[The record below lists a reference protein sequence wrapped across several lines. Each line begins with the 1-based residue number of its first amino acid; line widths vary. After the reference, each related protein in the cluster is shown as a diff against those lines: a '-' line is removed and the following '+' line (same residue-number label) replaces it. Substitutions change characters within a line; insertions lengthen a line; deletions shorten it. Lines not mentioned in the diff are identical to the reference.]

1 MDLSTVAKKLELL
14 EESVIYRF
22 LDRVQLAF
30 HPKLY
35 QNCPEHGAKRKNTI
49 TDVLQNSLL
58 GLRLRAHEAME
69 QEFGRYSVAEE
80 FPFSAAHAGAE
91 EPKEEKP
98 LATSQA
104 ILEKLVP
111 QEPHQ
116 KTPIAAELPL
126 SLARIREISQCRGI
140 LAAYLAFL
148 PRYCAQTDDMQYGSA
163 LEYDVMLLQAISR
176 RIHYGAIYVAET
188 KFQQHEVTLRK
199 IFAEPTDTLEQ
210 KILALITRTE
220 VEQKILKRVYN
231 KAQAIQYAGPDF
243 GLQRHYL
250 EPQSVRDFYAS
261 CIIPLTKR
269 GELAYLQ
276 RRV

>member
-30 HPKLY
+30 HPGLY
-35 QNCPEHGAKRKNTI
+35 QNKANTANI
-49 TDVLQNSLL
+49 SDESSLL
-58 GLRLRAHEAME
+58 GLRLRVHEAME

-80 FPFSAAHAGAE
+80 FPFSAAHSVPEA
-91 EPKEEKP
+91 KNEKP
-98 LATSQA
+98 LAISAA
-104 ILEKLVP
+104 IWQKLAP
-111 QEPHQ
+111 QEQRH
-116 KTPIAAELPL
+116 KTPVAAELPL

-140 LAAYLAFL
+140 LAAYLDFL
-148 PRYCAQTDDMQYGSA
+148 PRYCAHTDDMQYGSA

-176 RIHYGAIYVAET
+176 RIHYGAIYVAEI
-188 KFQQHEVTLRK
+188 KFQQHEATLRK
-199 IFAEPTDTLEQ
+199 IFKLPEQTDALEQ
-210 KILALITRTE
+210 KIIELITRAE
-220 VEQKILKRVYN
+220 VEQKILKRVFT
-231 KAQAIQYAGPDF
+231 KTQAIQYSNR

-250 EPQSVRDFYAS
+250 EPHSVRDFYAS
-261 CIIPLTKR
+261 CIIPLTKQ

>member
-1 MDLSTVAKKLELL
+1 MKQTVDAVAKKLELL
-14 EESVIYRF
+14 EETVIYRF

-30 HPKLY
+30 HPGLYPKL
-35 QNCPEHGAKRKNTI
+35 GSKLANTASI
-49 TDVLQNSLL
+49 SEQSSLL

-80 FPFSAAHAGAE
+80 FPFSAAHSVPQA
-91 EPKEEKP
+91 KNEKP
-98 LATSQA
+98 LAASQA
-104 ILEKLVP
+104 IWEKLAA
-111 QEPHQ
+111 QEQRP
-116 KTPIAAELPL
+116 KTPVAAELPL
-126 SLARIREISQCRGI
+126 SLARIREISQCQGI
-140 LAAYLAFL
+140 LAAYLDFL

-176 RIHYGAIYVAET
+176 RIHYGAIYVAEL

-199 IFAEPTDTLEQ
+199 LFSGPTDTLEQ
-210 KILALITRTE
+210 KILALITRAE
-220 VEQKILKRVYN
+220 VEQKILKRVYD
-231 KAQAIQYAGPDF
+231 KTQAIQYAGPDF

-250 EPQSVRDFYAS
+250 EPQSLRNFYAD
-261 CIIPLTKR
+261 CIIPLTKQ

>member
-30 HPKLY
+30 HPGLY
-35 QNCPEHGAKRKNTI
+35 QNKANTANI
-49 TDVLQNSLL
+49 SDENSLL

-80 FPFSAAHAGAE
+80 FPFSAAHSVPEA
-91 EPKEEKP
+91 KKP
-98 LATSQA
+98 LAISEA
-104 ILEKLVP
+104 IWQKLVP
-111 QEPHQ
+111 QEQRH
-116 KTPIAAELPL
+116 KTPVAAELPL

-140 LAAYLAFL
+140 LAAYLDFL

-188 KFQQHEVTLRK
+188 KFQQNEAALRK
-199 IFAEPTDTLEQ
+199 IFAEQTDALEQ

-220 VEQKILKRVYN
+220 VERKILKRVFT
-231 KAQAIQYAGPDF
+231 KTQAIQYGGREQ

-250 EPQSVRDFYAS
+250 EPQSVRDFYAD